1 MRTERIVES
10 TKEIDELE
18 KEWWN
23 ANAVTIE
30 KIWAQSF
37 RLQKLVRVPYLEKM
51 KRFFLDS
58 TNKRPLKILEI
69 GCGSGWVC
77 RLVADKDFNIIG
89 TDFSDAQ
96 IALAKEMAVLQGK
109 EEFCVYEV
117 ADASAFEKDV
127 DGVVI
132 HALLHHLSAKEL
144 QVFFKQFSEIKK
156 GTRVFMYEP
165 VFLDKQPGKASFFDR
180 AINKV
185 IHEVKM
191 FAINKAKKSG
201 QEDVE
206 LNKKIEKIFN
216 DAQEKGWYISPKEVP
231 FYEKELDE
239 YMKPL
244 CTLQKKYIVNR
255 SELEIAEVLAAWRIE
270 KPGFLFSG
278 ILIPLVRQLDKIS
291 FQGKFTHYLPANQH
305 VFVCSEWVKN

>member
-1 MRTERIVES
+1 MRTKRIENS
-10 TKEIDELE
+10 TKEVDELE
-18 KEWWN
+18 RQWWN
-23 ANAVTIE
+23 SNAETIE

-37 RLQKLVRVPYLEKM
+37 SLQKIVRVPYLEKM
-51 KRFFLDS
+51 KKFFLNS

-77 RLVADKDFNIIG
+77 RLVADKDFHIIG
-89 TDFSDAQ
+89 TDFSEAQ
-96 IALAKEMAVLQGK
+96 IALAKEMAARQEK
-109 EEFCVYEV
+109 EEYCSYEV

-132 HALLHHLSAKEL
+132 HALLHHLSENEL
-144 QVFFKQFSEIKK
+144 QNFFRQFAEIKK
-156 GTRVFMYEP
+156 GVRVFMYEP
-165 VFLDKQPGKASFFDR
+165 VFLDKQPGKAGFFDR

-191 FAINKAKKSG
+191 VAIKKAKKTG
-201 QEDVE
+201 HEDVK
-206 LNKKIEKIFN
+206 LNEKIKKIFN
-216 DAQEKGWYISPKEVP
+216 DAQKNGWYISPKEVP
-231 FYEKELDE
+231 FYEKELDG

-255 SELEIAEVLAAWRIE
+255 SDLEIAEILAAWKIE

-291 FQGKFTHYLPANQH
+291 FKGKFTHYLPANQH